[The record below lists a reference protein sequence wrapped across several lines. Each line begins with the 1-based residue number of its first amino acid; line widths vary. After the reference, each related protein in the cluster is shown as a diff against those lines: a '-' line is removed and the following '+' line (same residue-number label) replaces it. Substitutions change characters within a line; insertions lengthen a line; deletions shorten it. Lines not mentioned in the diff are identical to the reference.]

1 MSVSAVSDII
11 NAWIETAL
19 QLPFTIE
26 NDVISKP
33 EGDAACL
40 RYDPAPA
47 AEKRYINGERLLKW
61 NLTYYIRCKN
71 RATARGY
78 AYDITARLDDET
90 IIDNTSGLK
99 IDIEAETL
107 PQFIGVD
114 DKGQNTY
121 AAAITCTYL
130 EPKENEAN
138 ERPSQ
143 EIENSTVH

>member
-1 MSVSAVSDII
+1 MSVSAISDII
-11 NAWIETAL
+11 NAWIETVL

-33 EGDAACL
+33 DGDAACL

-47 AEKRYINGERLLKW
+47 AEQRYINGERLLKW
-61 NLTYYIRCKN
+61 NLTYYIRSKD
-71 RATARGY
+71 RTKARGR
-78 AYDITARLDDET
+78 AYDITARLDGET
-90 IIDNTSGLK
+90 ITDDTSGLK

-114 DKGQNTY
+114 EKGNSTY

-130 EPKENEAN
+130 EPKENEEN
-138 ERPSQ
+138 ERPCQ
-143 EIENSTVH
+143 EEQNSSVH